1 MVHTAYSTSI
11 KKDNWD
17 RKFCEE
23 LRLSYLTIT
32 ANRTNGESWL
42 PSNSFV
48 CVCVGGGRGVS
59 EYNPL
64 QERKNLFLSKT
75 LFFKYLPKYASN

>member
-11 KKDNWD
+11 KKDNWE

-32 ANRTNGESWL
+32 ANKTNGESWL

-48 CVCVGGGRGVS
+48 CVCGGGGGKRVQSFARKEKFVS
-59 EYNPL
+59 V
-64 QERKNLFLSKT
+64 KNAVF
-75 LFFKYLPKYASN
+75 